1 MVVIE
6 LIKLCKQNPTRQ
18 LFRQLFN
25 KHINRKKLK
34 SIKNGYDIDI

>member
-6 LIKLCKQNPTRQ
+6 LIKLCKQNPT
-18 LFRQLFN
+18 RQLFN